1 MFETF
6 GQDLRRYG
14 RTPRE
19 RARALLLTPGLWA
32 VAPYRFTRWARTR
45 PNGLARKVC
54 GVAATLL
61 NLFAVVTSSVELHE
75 GAEIGPGLYLPHAG
89 YIVVGAGARLGSHCT
104 LTQGITIGHAGGGRS
119 GADEFPIIGDRVYV
133 GPGAA
138 VVGPVTVGDDALV
151 GVGAVVVR
159 AVPPRGVAV
168 GNPARVI
175 SLNGSFDVIVYE
187 GMERDPARLAALEE
201 RARQSAIEEVTIQV

>member
-14 RTPRE
+14 RTRRE
-19 RARALLLTPGLWA
+19 MTRALLLTPGLWA
-32 VAPYRFTRWARTR
+32 TGSYRFARWTRAQPRGVVR
-45 PNGLARKVC
+45 RLC
-54 GVAATLL
+54 GVLASLS
-61 NLFAVVTSSVELHE
+61 NLFAVVTSNVELHE
-75 GAEIGPGLYLPHAG
+75 AAEIGPGLYLPHTG
-89 YIVVGAGARLGSHCT
+89 YVVVGAGVRIGSHCT
-104 LTQGITIGHAGGGRS
+104 LTQGVTVGHAGGGRGS
-119 GADEFPIIGDRVYV
+119 GADEFPVIGDRVYV

-138 VVGPVTVGDDALV
+138 VVGPLTVGDDALV

-159 AVPPRGVAV
+159 PVPPRGVAV

-175 SLNGSFDVIVYE
+175 SLNGSFDLVAYE

-201 RARQSAIEEVTIQV
+201 RAREEQVLI